1 MTTNKPLIFI
11 VVLLLAIGALFF
23 IKNQKIAQD
32 RQYELVKKIKELK
45 KTNDELHEQIDIL
58 QDEIDA
64 CQHDLQD
71 CYRSYK
77 DRGIY
82 PTTIGNE

>member
-1 MTTNKPLIFI
+1 M
-11 VVLLLAIGALFF
+11 LLLAIGALFF

-32 RQYELVKKIKELK
+32 RQYELVKKIKALK
-45 KTNDELHEQIDIL
+45 KTNDELHEQIEGL

>member
-32 RQYELVKKIKELK
+32 RHYELVKKIQALK
-45 KTNDELHEQIDIL
+45 KTNDELHEEIEIL

-71 CYRSYK
+71 CYRGYMEK
-77 DRGIY
+77 NIAQ
-82 PTTIGNE
+82 IKH